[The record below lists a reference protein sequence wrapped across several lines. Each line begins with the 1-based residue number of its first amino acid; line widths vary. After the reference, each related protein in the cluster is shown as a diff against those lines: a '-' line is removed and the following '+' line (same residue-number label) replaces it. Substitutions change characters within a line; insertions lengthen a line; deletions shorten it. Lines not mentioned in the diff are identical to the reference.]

1 MQNEIYKFSS
11 QMNDPDIVSIFNNY
25 YTRSDGVTLDL
36 HKPIPF
42 YPDPEKSIEDQ
53 LTEFQENMEAAVLKA
68 VNMGMLLSAL
78 GVCFCGECKHM
89 MPDGHCD
96 TFADSKICPS
106 VSDFCSYGERKTYR
120 CTQCDDEIPYEGI
133 CDKCRKLRGEL

>member
-1 MQNEIYKFSS
+1 MPISS
-11 QMNDPDIVSIFNNY
+11 YQMMHLEYESGYEAGFKAGFAKAIESA
-25 YTRSDGVTLDL
+25 
-36 HKPIPF
+36 H
-42 YPDPEKSIEDQ
+42 EKIGGRI
-53 LTEFQENMEAAVLKA
+53 TPV
-68 VNMGMLLSAL
+68 